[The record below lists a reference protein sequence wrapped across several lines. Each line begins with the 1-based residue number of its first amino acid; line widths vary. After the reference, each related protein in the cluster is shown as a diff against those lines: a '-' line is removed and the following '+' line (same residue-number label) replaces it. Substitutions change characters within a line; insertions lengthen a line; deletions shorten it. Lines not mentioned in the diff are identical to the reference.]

1 MKYFNASYSSS
12 DASKDW
18 SNDVHLNNYYA
29 AKSIKD
35 VIQKEHIKVCSY
47 TLNNKRDKYG
57 KLIKIEKWRTPA
69 GKGYGQW
76 EENPEFN
83 FEKDLPN
90 IIAVRGDGDAYIS
103 EIEIDFL

>member
-1 MKYFNASYSSS
+1 MKYFNVYYSC
-12 DASKDW
+12 
-18 SNDVHLNNYYA
+18 SNNSWIKPSNYYA

-35 VIQKEHIKVCSY
+35 VIQKEQIKVCSY

-57 KLIKIEKWRTPA
+57 KFFKIEKWRTPA

-103 EIEIDFL
+103 EIEIDLL

>member
-35 VIQKEHIKVCSY
+35 VIQKENIKVRSY
-47 TLNNKRDKYG
+47 TLDKVNKYG
-57 KLIKIEKWRTPA
+57 APIKIEKWRTPA

-76 EENPEFN
+76 EENPEFD

-90 IIAVRGDGDAYIS
+90 IIRVQDGDSHIS
-103 EIEIDFL
+103 EINIDFL

>member
-12 DASKDW
+12 DTPRDW
-18 SNDVHLNNYYA
+18 INDGHYNNYYA

-35 VIQKEHIKVCSY
+35 VIQKENIKVRSY
-47 TLNNKRDKYG
+47 TLNKVNKYG
-57 KLIKIEKWRTPA
+57 APIKIEKWRTPA

-76 EENPEFN
+76 EENPEFD

>member
-1 MKYFNASYSSS
+1 MKYFNASFSSS
-12 DASKDW
+12 DTPRDW
-18 SNDVHLNNYYA
+18 INDGHYNNYYA

-47 TLNNKRDKYG
+47 TLNNKWDKYG
-57 KLIKIEKWRTPA
+57 KSIKIEKWRTPA

-90 IIAVRGDGDAYIS
+90 IIAVRGDGDAYVS